1 MSISSDDF
9 KLALGRWA
17 TGVTVVTARDGDKV
31 HGMTVSAFTEVSLS
45 PPLVLLCA
53 DKGTNT
59 LPFIEAGQAFGV
71 NVLARDQDA
80 ISNKFASKKEE
91 WTRFE
96 GLDYESGTTGA
107 PLLAGVVSNFDC
119 KLVATH
125 DHGDHIVLVGEV
137 VELRTFDRP
146 PLLYFS
152 GAYGDF
158 AKS

>member
-137 VELRTFDRP
+137 VELRRNGEAP
-146 PLLYFS
+146 P
-152 GAYGDF
+152 G
-158 AKS
+158 

>member
-146 PLLYFS
+146 ALLYFS